1 MIQFPDEI
9 VKIIQTIEHAGFEAY
24 AVGGCVR
31 DSILGKQPED
41 WDLASNAPENVVKAL
56 FPDAVIVNKKLGVMR
71 IRQGN
76 ITADVAAYRIDG
88 EYKDFRRPETVTF
101 TGNITED
108 LRRRDFTINAVAI
121 NPIRGKL
128 DPHNGRLDI
137 EKRLI
142 RGIGD
147 PGMRFEEDALRILRG
162 IRFAAQLDFDIES
175 ETLKAMKA
183 KMQLLTNISTDRIR
197 EEFFKTI
204 STQNSGKGL
213 ALFVQIGV
221 LSHILGEECIKNA
234 SDIEW
239 EKFDIL
245 TKKIDKTLIIPET
258 RAALV
263 YSCFERERAL
273 KSIDVLRYS
282 NKMREQLRLAVL
294 MLDKFTDAQDKKSL
308 KKLIKELG
316 ENKYQ
321 YLVDLKKQQCIAFEL
336 DDSALKNQI
345 AMFECIRGKEAIFIK
360 DLAVDGNDLKKV
372 GIQEN
377 SQMSEILE
385 ILLEMVHEFPEY
397 NKKTILL
404 QKAEDLRI
412 RGYEQ
417 RNVEK

>member
-1 MIQFPDEI
+1 
-9 VKIIQTIEHAGFEAY
+9 
-24 AVGGCVR
+24 
-31 DSILGKQPED
+31 
-41 WDLASNAPENVVKAL
+41 
-56 FPDAVIVNKKLGVMR
+56 
-71 IRQGN
+71 
-76 ITADVAAYRIDG
+76 
-88 EYKDFRRPETVTF
+88 
-101 TGNITED
+101 
-108 LRRRDFTINAVAI
+108 
-121 NPIRGKL
+121 
-128 DPHNGRLDI
+128 
-137 EKRLI
+137 
-142 RGIGD
+142 
-147 PGMRFEEDALRILRG
+147 
-162 IRFAAQLDFDIES
+162 
-175 ETLKAMKA
+175 
-183 KMQLLTNISTDRIR
+183 
-197 EEFFKTI
+197 
-204 STQNSGKGL
+204 L

>member
-204 STQNSGKGL
+204 STQNKFPPLLLL
-213 ALFVQIGV
+213 AF
-221 LSHILGEECIKNA
+221 
-234 SDIEW
+234 
-239 EKFDIL
+239 
-245 TKKIDKTLIIPET
+245 
-258 RAALV
+258 
-263 YSCFERERAL
+263 
-273 KSIDVLRYS
+273 
-282 NKMREQLRLAVL
+282 
-294 MLDKFTDAQDKKSL
+294 
-308 KKLIKELG
+308 
-316 ENKYQ
+316 
-321 YLVDLKKQQCIAFEL
+321 
-336 DDSALKNQI
+336 
-345 AMFECIRGKEAIFIK
+345 IF
-360 DLAVDGNDLKKV
+360 A
-372 GIQEN
+372 
-377 SQMSEILE
+377 
-385 ILLEMVHEFPEY
+385 
-397 NKKTILL
+397 
-404 QKAEDLRI
+404 
-412 RGYEQ
+412 
-417 RNVEK
+417 